1 MLLALPLLFAC
12 ASRPWPRTTPS
23 HPLPRQISIYVAI
36 TDDVAASN
44 DGGSIAALVE
54 ALDDH
59 LRERGYQPVI
69 VGARADEKPPLPRIE
84 LQVLSADWG
93 SRGMR
98 GAGNLAG
105 TVAAP
110 AGVIA
115 IAATGSL
122 VVDCY
127 VVQAD
132 SKVTFRQRYQASTLF
147 TSHNGYDTAGAERT
161 GRSIAL
167 AVSRE

>member
-1 MLLALPLLFAC
+1 VLLAGLLSAC
-12 ASRPWPRTTPS
+12 ARPWARTKPS
-23 HPLPRQISIYVAI
+23 HPLPQQISIYVAI
-36 TDDVAASN
+36 SDEVAASN

-54 ALDDH
+54 ALDDD

-69 VGARADEKPPLPRIE
+69 IAAHPAEKPPLPRIE

-105 TVAAP
+105 MAAAP
-110 AGVIA
+110 AGVVA
-115 IAATGSL
+115 VAASGSL

-132 SKVTFRQRYQASTLF
+132 SSVTFNRRYQASTLF
-147 TSHNGYDTAGAERT
+147 TDHDGYDTAGAERT
-161 GRSIAL
+161 GRSIAM
-167 AVSRE
+167 AVSSR